1 MVNSESLSDM
11 FQAVVSEDECLDLAE
26 RDAKLT
32 RCFVGFSQDTCSSLD
47 KSVQVNAEDICGSN
61 RLCTATDSEERG
73 NSKDKKTLV
82 SILVRQSDSSSLDLH
97 LSSDS
102 EERSKDPIQDS
113 ASVDPN
119 EKSSEDCCLPESPS
133 SSISSENPLQV
144 MTLSPSRENSPDMFA
159 NSQEEFSQDQ
169 LFDPVPKSRL
179 LTSPEVLPDG
189 STESVLSQADNR
201 ETEEEWSSQDLSDV
215 AKNLKIRRKQIK
227 RLIAAVIRKRQMEDE
242 TLEAFKKR
250 LKRM

>member
-1 MVNSESLSDM
+1 MVNSEYLSDV
-11 FQAVVSEDECLDLAE
+11 FQVSEDESLDLAG

-32 RCFVGFSQDTCSSLD
+32 RCSVGFSQDTCSSLD

-61 RLCTATDSEERG
+61 GLCTIADSEERG
-73 NSKDKKTLV
+73 HSKDKKTLV

-102 EERSKDPIQDS
+102 EERSEDPTQDPAS
-113 ASVDPN
+113 ADPN
-119 EKSSEDCCLPESPS
+119 EKSSEGCCLPESPS

-144 MTLSPSRENSPDMFA
+144 KTLSPSRANSPDMFA

-169 LFDPVPKSRL
+169 LLDPVPTGRL
-179 LTSPEVLPDG
+179 MASPEVLPDG

-201 ETEEEWSSQDLSDV
+201 ETEEEWSSQDLSNV
-215 AKNLKIRRKQIK
+215 SKNLKIRRKQIK